1 MVTKCLPGNSHPKK
15 EQIMTFLDT
24 LRIGLIK
31 VASGDNNAD
40 IGTKRVP
47 RALFD
52 KLTDTIIDKSL
63 RDVNHEV
70 NKTVMFTNKNQ
81 YISPQIYDGTIN

>member
-1 MVTKCLPGNSHPKK
+1 MKPQASRINRKFP
-15 EQIMTFLDT
+15 
-24 LRIGLIK
+24 LRKYADGTCILIK

-63 RDVNHEV
+63 REV
-70 NKTVMFTNKNQ
+70 KTVVFTNKNQ